1 MGRHQRS
8 RPRIERGSVGFI
20 VLEIRVSSR
29 MKCVYGPVSSWRL
42 GRSLGVDPICSRPK
56 VCSFDCVYCQL
67 GERGLVT
74 VERSRFT
81 NCRWIYESLPDIV
94 TREKPE
100 VITFSGTGE
109 PTLASNLGEMAE
121 AVREIS
127 RLPLAILTNS
137 SLFSREDVRRDLQ
150 LFDAVIA
157 KLDAVTEPT
166 FAAVNRPYRSIRI
179 ENVLGGIR
187 LAREELKDLRLQLMF
202 ISLNAHEAGAMARFC
217 EEVQPDMVYIN
228 TPLRPCGV
236 SPLSEE
242 ELGEIVKLFSGMPVR
257 SVYRSLDASSIIS
270 RK

>member
-1 MGRHQRS
+1 
-8 RPRIERGSVGFI
+8 
-20 VLEIRVSSR
+20 
-29 MKCVYGPVSSWRL
+29 MKCIYGPVSSWRL

-56 VCSFDCVYCQL
+56 VCSFNCIYCQL
-67 GERGLVT
+67 GEGGIVT

-81 NCRWIYESLPDIV
+81 DGCWIRENLSEIV
-94 TREKPE
+94 TRDEPD

-121 AVREIS
+121 TIHKITG
-127 RLPLAILTNS
+127 LPLAILTNS
-137 SLFSREDVRRDLQ
+137 SLFNRDDVRRDLR
-150 LFDAVIA
+150 LFDVVIA
-157 KLDAVTEPT
+157 KLDAVTQPT
-166 FAAVNRPYRSIRI
+166 LSTVNRPHRSIGI
-179 ENVLGGIR
+179 EVLLEGIR
-187 LAREELKDLRLQLMF
+187 MARKEFEDLRLQLMF
-202 ISLNAHEAGAMARFC
+202 VSPNAHEAGAMVRFC